1 MSSED
6 LFNAFLETAL
16 REDLGDGDHS
26 SLACIPEQSTGAA
39 RLLVKDDG
47 ILAGIAIARRIFGR
61 IDPELTFDALLLDGD
76 QIRHGDI
83 AFIVQGRVHS
93 ILKSERLVLN
103 VMQRMS
109 GIATQTFEY
118 VQKIKGLHTRILDT
132 RKTSPGIRI
141 LDKEAVRIGGGMNHR
156 MGLYDMILLKDNHID
171 YAGGIEQAI
180 ANTHQYLART
190 GRELGIEVEARSLRD
205 VREILRVGKI
215 DRIML
220 DNFSIPDTRQAVEMI
235 QGRYEIESSGRITLN
250 NIREYAKCGIDF
262 ISIGALTHQVRSLDL
277 SLKAIQ

>member
-1 MSSED
+1 MLSED
-6 LFNAFLETAL
+6 LLNAFLETAL

-26 SLACIPEQSTGAA
+26 SLACIPEESNGAA

-47 ILAGIAIARRIFGR
+47 ILAGMELARMIFSR
-61 IDPELTFDALLLDGD
+61 IDPELKFDALLLDGD
-76 QIRHGDI
+76 QITHGDI
-83 AFIVQGRVHS
+83 AFTVDGRVHS

-109 GIATQTFEY
+109 GIASRTYEY
-118 VQKIKGLHTRILDT
+118 VQEIKGLHTRILDT
-132 RKTSPGIRI
+132 RKTAPGIRI

-171 YAGGIEQAI
+171 YAGG
-180 ANTHQYLART
+180 
-190 GRELGIEVEARSLRD
+190 
-205 VREILRVGKI
+205 
-215 DRIML
+215 ML

>member
-180 ANTHQYLART
+180 ARTHEYLALT
-190 GRELGIEVEARSLRD
+190 GRELGIEIEARSLRD
-205 VREILRVGKI
+205 VREILQVGRI

-220 DNFSIPDTRQAVEMI
+220 DNFSIDDTRQAVELI
-235 QGRYEIESSGRITLN
+235 NGRYEIESSGRITLE
-250 NIREYAKCGIDF
+250 NIREYAECGIDY
-262 ISIGALTHQVRSLDL
+262 ISIGALTHQVLSLDL
-277 SLKAIQ
+277 SLKAIH

>member
-1 MSSED
+1 MLSED
-6 LFNAFLETAL
+6 LFNAFLETTL

-26 SLACIPEQSTGAA
+26 SLACIPEQSSGAA

-47 ILAGIAIARRIFGR
+47 ILAGMEIARRIFGR

-180 ANTHQYLART
+180 ARTHEYLALT
-190 GRELGIEVEARSLRD
+190 GRELGIEIEARSLRD
-205 VREILRVGKI
+205 VREILQVGRI

-220 DNFSIPDTRQAVEMI
+220 DNFSIADTRQAVELI
-235 QGRYEIESSGRITLN
+235 NGRYEIESSGRITLE
-250 NIREYAKCGIDF
+250 NISEYAECGIDY
-262 ISIGALTHQVRSLDL
+262 ISIGALTHQVLSLDL
-277 SLKAIQ
+277 SLKAIH